1 MGANKEITLLDFLA
15 GTEVVGVA
23 LDAEEDAVGF
33 VSAMTIIFLN
43 LFLIKYK
50 KFLDYNSKEKIY

>member
-1 MGANKEITLLDFLA
+1 MLDFLA
-15 GTEVVGVA
+15 GTDVVGVA

-33 VSAMTIIFLN
+33 VSAMTMIFLN

-50 KFLDYNSKEKIY
+50 KFEITILRKKNIIPSIPD